1 MRSPMKLGIMG
12 GTFDPVHVGHLLIAA
27 NAYHT
32 LGLDRVLFV
41 PAGRP
46 WLRGNAKIS
55 EAHHRLRMVELAIDG
70 NPAFSASAV
79 EIDRPGP
86 TYTVDTLESL
96 KDEYGEDAE
105 FFFIIG
111 TDALVN
117 LDRWRSPARLFELCT
132 LAIFGRN
139 DGEDSLALSYRLT
152 HQFPQ
157 IVDAVVWMGR
167 SLTSISSTD
176 IRRRIASDEPVRYMV
191 PGSVEQ
197 YIREHG
203 LYLPD

>member
-1 MRSPMKLGIMG
+1 MKLGIMG
-12 GTFDPVHVGHLLIAA
+12 GTFDPVHMGHLLIAE
-27 NAYHT
+27 NARCA
-32 LGLDRVLFV
+32 LSLDQVLFV

-46 WLRGNAKIS
+46 WLRGDAKVS
-55 EAHHRLRMVELAIDG
+55 EGHHRLRMVELAIAG
-70 NPAFSASAV
+70 NPGFSATDI

-86 TYTVDTLESL
+86 TYTVDTLETL
-96 KDEYGEDAE
+96 KGEYGEATE

-111 TDALVN
+111 SDALVN
-117 LDRWRSPARLFELCT
+117 MDRWRSPARLFELCT
-132 LAIFGRN
+132 LAVFGRS
-139 DGEDSLALSYRLT
+139 DGEDSLVLTYRLT

-176 IRRRIASDEPVRYMV
+176 IRRRLAAAEPVRYMV
-191 PGSVEQ
+191 PDSVEQ

-203 LYLPD
+203 LYLS